1 MAKTEGRKSL
11 IRLKIPSNYAISGEV
26 LERARKEI
34 QADAKETLRILSA
47 VSHPIRLR
55 ILRALKV
62 DELCV
67 CVFVVMMKCKYS
79 KLSYHLKL
87 LKKAGLIESTKEK
100 NFLIYRITDF
110 GRQILKS
117 VESKT
122 R

>member
-1 MAKTEGRKSL
+1 LAKTEGRKSL